1 MEMQLNFTKT
11 LISED
16 QIKLKLKEL
25 GEKITKDYQNKDLVV
40 LCVLKGSIIF
50 TADLVREIKLP
61 LTIETIR
68 AKSYVGTQTTQNVL
82 LSDFSLDSLEGK
94 DLLIVEDILESGYTL
109 SKIKAA
115 LIEKNPA
122 SVKLCTLLYKKELVK
137 TDIEP
142 DYYGFK
148 IGPEFVVGY
157 GLDYNGEYRNIPYIA
172 VPNDD

>member
-11 LISED
+11 LLSE
-16 QIKLKLKEL
+16 QEIKKRVKEL
-25 GEKITKDYQNKDLVV
+25 GKQITEDYKNKNLVV

-50 TADLVREIKLP
+50 TADLVREIELP

-82 LSDFSLDSLEGK
+82 LSDCFTESLEGK
-94 DLLIVEDILESGYTL
+94 DLLIIEDILESGYTL
-109 SKIKAA
+109 SKIRDS
-115 LIEKNPA
+115 LQTKNPL
-122 SVKLCTLLYKKELVK
+122 SVKLCTLLYKEELRK
-137 TDIEP
+137 TDIVP

-157 GLDYNGEYRNIPYIA
+157 GLDYNGQYRNLPHIA